1 MNGPALA
8 TTLFGL
14 AMALAPS
21 AAGAAELKVLAGGG
35 MTVPLKE
42 IGAAFE
48 RASGHKVEF
57 DFAGTPE
64 LIKLATSG
72 QPFDLAVVPVD
83 VFKNA
88 DAKAKFV
95 AGPTTDIARVG
106 FGVAVKAGAP
116 KPDIGSPDKLKQA
129 LLNAQSVALLPESAA
144 GAYVMNVFAR
154 LGIAEAMKAKI
165 KPQTTTGAIPAAVAK
180 GDAELGVFLTNVLTA
195 PGVDLVGPFPGD
207 LQSELVFTS
216 AVAAESKNDSAAKAL
231 LDYLKTPEAT
241 AVLKAKGM
249 TPG

>member
-1 MNGPALA
+1 MNGPAFA
-8 TTLFGL
+8 TTLFTL
-14 AMALAPS
+14 ALALAPG
-21 AAGAAELKVLAGGG
+21 AAGAADLKVLAGGG
-35 MTVPLKE
+35 MTVPLKD
-42 IGAAFE
+42 IGPAFE
-48 RASGHKVEF
+48 RASGHKVAF
-57 DFAGTPE
+57 VFAGTPE

-106 FGVAVKAGAP
+106 YGVAVKAGAP

-144 GAYVMNVFAR
+144 GAYVMSVFAR

-165 KPQTTTGAIPAAVAK
+165 KPQTTTGAIAQAVAK

-195 PGVDLVGPFPGD
+195 PGVDLAGPFPGD

-216 AVAAESKNDSAAKAL
+216 AVAAESKQAEAAKAL

>member
-1 MNGPALA
+1 MNGPAFA

-14 AMALAPS
+14 AMALAPG
-21 AAGAAELKVLAGGG
+21 AAGAADLKVLAGGG
-35 MTVPLKE
+35 LTVPLKE
-42 IGAAFE
+42 IGPAFE

-57 DFAGTPE
+57 VFAGTPE

-72 QPFDLAVVPVD
+72 KPFDLAVVPVD

-106 FGVAVKAGAP
+106 YGVAVKAGAR
-116 KPDIGSPDKLKQA
+116 KPDIGTPDKLKQA

-144 GAYVMNVFAR
+144 GAYVMSVFAR

-195 PGVDLVGPFPGD
+195 PGVELAGPFPGD

-216 AVAAESKNDSAAKAL
+216 AVAADSKQADAAKAL
-231 LDYLKTPEAT
+231 LEYLKTPEAT
-241 AVLKAKGM
+241 AVLKAKGI

>member
-1 MNGPALA
+1 MNGPAFA
-8 TTLFGL
+8 TTLFAL
-14 AMALAPS
+14 AMALAPG
-21 AAGAAELKVLAGGG
+21 AAGAADLKVLAGGG
-35 MTVPLKE
+35 MTVPLRE
-42 IGAAFE
+42 IGPAFE

-57 DFAGTPE
+57 VFAGTPE

-106 FGVAVKAGAP
+106 YGVAVKAGAP
-116 KPDIGSPDKLKQA
+116 KPDIGTPDKLKQA

-144 GAYVMNVFAR
+144 GAYVMSVFTR

-195 PGVDLVGPFPGD
+195 PGVELAGPFPGD
-207 LQSELVFTS
+207 LQSELVFAS
-216 AVAAESKNDSAAKAL
+216 AVAAESKQAEAAKAL
-231 LDYLKTPEAT
+231 LNYLKTPDAT

>member
-1 MNGPALA
+1 MNGPAFA

-14 AMALAPS
+14 AMALAPGV
-21 AAGAAELKVLAGGG
+21 AGAAELKVLAGGG
-35 MTVPLKE
+35 MTVPLRD
-42 IGAAFE
+42 IGPAFE

-57 DFAGTPE
+57 VFAGTPE

-106 FGVAVKAGAP
+106 YGVAVKAGAP
-116 KPDIGSPDKLKQA
+116 KPDIGSPEKLKQA

-144 GAYVMNVFAR
+144 GAYVMSVFAR

-180 GDAELGVFLTNVLTA
+180 GDAEVGVFLTNVLTA

-216 AVAAESKNDSAAKAL
+216 AVAADSKNESAAKAL
-231 LDYLKTPEAT
+231 LDYLKTPEAR
-241 AVLKAKGM
+241 AVLTAKGM